1 MYKQAL
7 ISTKF
12 KLETLDK
19 NDLKDNFL
27 TISNGEHDSSY
38 EDEEDTNSTSTDPF
52 TTPGATP
59 LLPRAVKTKSTHT
72 RV

>member
-1 MYKQAL
+1 MYRQAL
-7 ISTKF
+7 MSTKL

-19 NDLKDNFL
+19 NDVKDNFFM
-27 TISNGEHDSSY
+27 ISNGEHDSSY

-59 LLPRAVKTKSTHT
+59 LLPRAVEKKLTNE